1 MAERRAVVGATA
13 RRYQRAMKK
22 EKGKILDEFI
32 ELTGY
37 HRVYARA
44 VLRVPAKKVHAR
56 PKRLINAPRRAPV
69 SRKHYDQ
76 KVLEG
81 LRRIWMILDF
91 ICGKRLVAVMPEV
104 LQRLEYFGEFKCD
117 RRTREKLLQIS
128 AATIDRLLS
137 AERRKHQLRGRARTK
152 PGTLLKKQIPLRTF
166 SEWNEQ
172 RPGFVEIDLVAHDG
186 GLAAG
191 EYLYTL
197 DMTDVYSGWTEVQA
211 VQNKAQVWVF
221 AALKELR
228 ARLPFALQ
236 GIDSDNGSE
245 FINENLFDY
254 CQREGIT
261 FTRSRPYRKNDN
273 CFVEQKN
280 YTIVRRHVGY
290 QRLTGTEQLALVNC
304 LYRHLRL
311 YANYFQPVMKLK
323 SKERNGSQVKKTY
336 YPAQTPYQRL
346 RDSPHLSRA
355 ARQRLTREYAQ
366 LNPAEL
372 KRKIERIQAKLLQ
385 LAKNARPQRLHPRH
399 QHGWSNDYF
408 FAKSDRPVRVD
419 FHLRQ

>member
-1 MAERRAVVGATA
+1 MAERRAVVRATA
-13 RRYQRAMKK
+13 RRYQSGRKK
-22 EKGKILDEFI
+22 EKQKLLDELT

-37 HRVYARA
+37 NRSYARTI
-44 VLRVPAKKVHAR
+44 LRNFGREAGRQKRPARSAR
-56 PKRLINAPRRAPV
+56 RRAM
-69 SRKHYDQ
+69 SRQQYDQ
-76 KVLEG
+76 EVLAG

-91 ICGKRLVAVMPEV
+91 ICGKRLVAIMPEV
-104 LQRLEYFGEFKCD
+104 LKRLEYFGEFKCD
-117 RRTREKLLQIS
+117 ARTREKLLKIS

-137 AERRKHQLRGRARTK
+137 SERRKYQLRGRARTK

-186 GLAAG
+186 GQAAG

-221 AALKELR
+221 AALKDLR

-245 FINENLFDY
+245 FINDNLLEY
-254 CQREGIT
+254 CQDEGIT

-290 QRLTGTEQLALVNC
+290 QRLVGSEQLALVNE

-346 RDSPHLSRA
+346 RGSSHLSA
-355 ARQRLTREYAQ
+355 AAKQRLTREYMQ
-366 LNPAEL
+366 LNPADL
-372 KRKIERIQAKLLQ
+372 KRKIERIQAKLLT
-385 LAKNARPQRLHPRH
+385 LAANARPQRLHPRH
-399 QHGWSNDYF
+399 QHGWTNDYF
-408 FAKSDRPVRVD
+408 FAKSDRSLQVD

>member
-1 MAERRAVVGATA
+1 MGERRAVATRTA
-13 RRYQRAMKK
+13 QRYQRATKK
-22 EKGKILDEFI
+22 EKGKILDEFV

-37 HRVYARA
+37 HRVHARA
-44 VLRVPAKKVHAR
+44 VLRRTMPGSR
-56 PKRLINAPRRAPV
+56 KRQITTRRAPGQN
-69 SRKHYDQ
+69 RKHYDQ
-76 KVLEG
+76 RVLEG
-81 LRRIWMILDF
+81 LRRIWVILDF
-91 ICGKRLVAVMPEV
+91 ICGKRLVAIMPEV
-104 LQRLEYFGEFKCD
+104 LKRLEHFGEFKCD

-128 AATIDRLLS
+128 AATIDRLL
-137 AERRKHQLRGRARTK
+137 APERRKHQLRGRARTK

-186 GLAAG
+186 GQAAG

-211 VQNKAQVWVF
+211 IQNKAQVWVF

-228 ARLPFALQ
+228 AQMPFALQ

-245 FINENLFDY
+245 FINDNLLEY
-254 CQREGIT
+254 CQHEGIT

-290 QRLTGTEQLALVNC
+290 QRLMGTEQLALVNE

-323 SKERNGSQVKKTY
+323 TKERSGSQVKKTY
-336 YPAQTPYQRL
+336 HPAQTPYQRL
-346 RDSPHLSRA
+346 RCSKYLSA
-355 ARQRLTREYAQ
+355 AGKRRLAQQYAK

-372 KRKIERIQAKLLQ
+372 KRKIERIQTRLMQ
-385 LAKNARPQRLHPRH
+385 LAANTRPQKLHPRH
-399 QHGWSNDYF
+399 QHGWTNDYF
-408 FAKSDRPVRVD
+408 FAKTERPVRVD

>member
-1 MAERRAVVGATA
+1 MGERRAVATKTA
-13 RRYQRAMKK
+13 QRYQRARKK
-22 EKGKILDEFI
+22 EKGKILDEFV

-37 HRVYARA
+37 HRVHARA
-44 VLRVPAKKVHAR
+44 VLRRPMQGSGKKR
-56 PKRLINAPRRAPV
+56 KRTPRG
-69 SRKHYDQ
+69 SGQNRKHYDQ
-76 KVLEG
+76 KVLEA

-104 LQRLEYFGEFKCD
+104 LKRLEYFGEFKCD
-117 RRTREKLLQIS
+117 RHTREKLLKIS
-128 AATIDRLLS
+128 AATIDRLL
-137 AERRKHQLRGRARTK
+137 APERRKHQLRGRARTK

-172 RPGFVEIDLVAHDG
+172 RPGFVEIDLVGHDG

-191 EYLYTL
+191 EHLYTL

-211 VQNKAQVWVF
+211 VLNKAQVWVF

-228 ARLPFALQ
+228 AQMPFALQ

-245 FINENLFDY
+245 FINDNLLEY
-254 CQREGIT
+254 CKHEGIT

-290 QRLTGTEQLALVNC
+290 QRLAGSEQLALVNE

-336 YPAQTPYQRL
+336 HPAQTPYQRL
-346 RDSPHLSRA
+346 RDSQHLSRA
-355 ARQRLTREYAQ
+355 TKQRLTREYRQ

-372 KRKIERIQAKLLQ
+372 KRKIERIQTKLLQ
-385 LAKNARPQRLHPRH
+385 LAANARPPRLHPRH
-399 QHGWSNDYF
+399 EHGWTNDYF
-408 FAKSDRPVRVD
+408 FAKTQRPVRED

>member
-1 MAERRAVVGATA
+1 MAERRAVVRATA
-13 RRYQRAMKK
+13 RRYERGRKK
-22 EKGKILDEFI
+22 QKQKILDEFV

-37 HRVYARA
+37 NRCYARR
-44 VLRVPAKKVHAR
+44 VLREHGRQRAR
-56 PKRLINAPRRAPV
+56 PHKQASGRRRRPRSCRE
-69 SRKHYDQ
+69 YDER
-76 KVLEG
+76 VLVA
-81 LRRIWMILDF
+81 LRRIWLILDF

-104 LQRLEYFGEFKCD
+104 LKRLEYFSELKVD
-117 RRTREKLLQIS
+117 ARTRKKLLRIS

-211 VQNKAQVWVF
+211 VLNKAQVWVF
-221 AALKELR
+221 AAIKDLR
-228 ARLPFALQ
+228 GRLPFALH

-245 FINENLFDY
+245 FINENLLEY

-290 QRLTGTEQLALVNC
+290 QRLMGSEQLALVNC

-311 YANYFQPVMKLK
+311 YENYFQPVMKIK
-323 SKERNGSQVKKTY
+323 SKERNGS
-336 YPAQTPYQRL
+336 
-346 RDSPHLSRA
+346 
-355 ARQRLTREYAQ
+355 
-366 LNPAEL
+366 
-372 KRKIERIQAKLLQ
+372 
-385 LAKNARPQRLHPRH
+385 
-399 QHGWSNDYF
+399 
-408 FAKSDRPVRVD
+408 
-419 FHLRQ
+419 